1 MDEQKKPLLIVIS
14 APSGAGKSTLCD
26 RLLAS
31 HPGIAYSVSCT
42 TRAPR
47 GGEADGVHY
56 HFLSPDAFEQRVQAG
71 AFLEHAQVHGNR
83 YGTLVQTVREAMQ
96 QGKNLLMDIDVQG
109 ARQVRAALAAL
120 PSTDLMVRGFV
131 DIFIH
136 PPSLEELRRRL
147 EGRGEDAAAVIER
160 RLANAATELADAG
173 LYRYQLVNDDLGRA
187 QRELAAIIRKEQC
200 A

>member
-1 MDEQKKPLLIVIS
+1 MDEKNKPLLIVIS

-26 RLLAS
+26 RLLAA
-31 HPGIAYSVSCT
+31 HDDIAYSVSCT

-47 GGEADGVHY
+47 GGEVDGVDY
-56 HFLSPDAFEQRVQAG
+56 HFLTPEAFEQKVQAG

-83 YGTLVQTVREAMQ
+83 YGTLKQTVRETLQ
-96 QGKNLLMDIDVQG
+96 RGGSLLMDIDVQG
-109 ARQVRAALAAL
+109 ARQVRAALATL
-120 PSTDLMVRGFV
+120 PSTDLMVQGFV
-131 DIFIH
+131 DIFVH

-147 EGRGEDAAAVIER
+147 EGRGEDAAEVIEQ
-160 RLANAATELADAG
+160 RLANAATELADANR
-173 LYRYQLVNDDLGRA
+173 YRYQLVNDDLERA

>member
-1 MDEQKKPLLIVIS
+1 MNTKPLLIVIS

-26 RLLAS
+26 RLAAA
-31 HPGIAYSVSCT
+31 HDDIAYSVSCT

-47 GGEADGVHY
+47 GGEVDGIHY
-56 HFLSPDAFEQRVQAG
+56 HFLTPDAFEQKVLAG
-71 AFLEHAQVHGNR
+71 AFLEHAQVHDNR
-83 YGTLVQTVREAMQ
+83 YGTLKQTVRATLER
-96 QGKNLLMDIDVQG
+96 GGSLLMDIDVQG
-109 ARQVRAALAAL
+109 ARQVRAALATL
-120 PSTDLMVRGFV
+120 PSTDLMVQGFV

-136 PPSLEELRRRL
+136 PPSLEALRRRL

-160 RLANAATELADAG
+160 RLANAATELADADR
-173 LYRYQLVNDDLGRA
+173 YRYQLVNDDLERA

>member
-1 MDEQKKPLLIVIS
+1 MDEKDKPLLIVIS

-26 RLLAS
+26 WLLAAN
-31 HPGIAYSVSCT
+31 PRIAYSVSCT

-47 GGEADGVHY
+47 GGEVDGVHY
-56 HFLSPDAFEQRVQAG
+56 HFLTPDAFEQRVQAG

-83 YGTLVQTVREAMQ
+83 YGTLVQTVRQAMQ
-96 QGKNLLMDIDVQG
+96 QEKSLLMDIDVQG
-109 ARQVRAALAAL
+109 ARQVRAALASL
-120 PSTDLMVRGFV
+120 PPTDLMVRGFV

-160 RLANAATELADAG
+160 RLANAAAELADAG

-187 QRELAAIIRKEQC
+187 QRELADIIRKEQC

>member
-1 MDEQKKPLLIVIS
+1 MNTKPLLIVIS

-26 RLLAS
+26 RLAAA
-31 HPGIAYSVSCT
+31 HDDIAYSVSCT

-47 GGEADGVHY
+47 GGEVDGIHY
-56 HFLSPDAFEQRVQAG
+56 HFLTPDAFEQKVLAG
-71 AFLEHAQVHGNR
+71 AFLEHAQVHDNR
-83 YGTLVQTVREAMQ
+83 YGTLKQTVRATLER
-96 QGKNLLMDIDVQG
+96 GGSLLMDIDVQG
-109 ARQVRAALAAL
+109 ARQVRAALATL
-120 PSTDLMVRGFV
+120 PSTDLMVQGFV

-136 PPSLEELRRRL
+136 PPSLEALRRRL

-160 RLANAATELADAG
+160 RLANAATELADADH
-173 LYRYQLVNDDLGRA
+173 YRYQIVNDDLERA

>member
-1 MDEQKKPLLIVIS
+1 MDEKDKPLLIVIS

-26 RLLAS
+26 WLLAA

-47 GGEADGVHY
+47 GGEVDGVHY
-56 HFLSPDAFEQRVQAG
+56 HFLTPDAFERRVQAG
-71 AFLEHAQVHGNR
+71 AFLEHAKVHGNR
-83 YGTLVQTVREAMQ
+83 YGTLMLTVRQAMQ
-96 QGKNLLMDIDVQG
+96 QGKSLLMDIDVQG
-109 ARQVRAALAAL
+109 ARQVRAALASL
-120 PSTDLMVRGFV
+120 PPTDLMVNGFV
-131 DIFIH
+131 DIFVH

-147 EGRGEDAAAVIER
+147 EGRGEDAAAVIEQ